1 MKAFFVFFLGIIYL
15 LLANAVESILFNRL
29 YFFIGL
35 GLIIVGSVHYMKE
48 RNRYLSRL
56 DDMREASERE
66 LLAIPH
72 TQCILAEDCLS
83 ALLLDEPTN
92 TLYLASREDLE
103 EELIKKKIPF
113 NKIYEVAIVE
123 DEIFIAR
130 TSNHLISGS
139 LLEDEQEIEVEE
151 VDEDDPEYNT
161 VSHLTLKIVADNLS
175 DPILEY
181 VFLNQEE
188 PISREEDE
196 YLESLELCEKWYQK
210 ISVIIKHYELERVPI
225 RHWQ

>member
-1 MKAFFVFFLGIIYL
+1 MKTFFVFFLGIIYL
-15 LLANAVESILFNRL
+15 LLAKAVESILFNRL

-35 GLIIVGSVHYMKE
+35 GLIIAGSVHYMKE

-56 DDMREASERE
+56 DDLRDASEQE

-72 TQCILAEDCLS
+72 TQCILAEDYLS

-92 TLYLASREDLE
+92 TLYLASREDLA
-103 EELIKKKIPF
+103 EELIKKEIPF

-139 LLEDEQEIEVEE
+139 LLEDQEIEVEE
-151 VDEDDPEYNT
+151 IDEDDPEYNT
-161 VSHLTLKIVADNLS
+161 VSHLALKIVADNLS

-181 VFLNQEE
+181 VFLNQDE
-188 PISREEDE
+188 PISREEEE
-196 YLESLELCEKWYQK
+196 YVESIELCEKWYQR
-210 ISVIIKHYELERVPI
+210 ISVIIKRYELERVPI

>member
-1 MKAFFVFFLGIIYL
+1 MKTFFVFFLGIIYL
-15 LLANAVESILFNRL
+15 LLAKAVESILFNRL

-35 GLIIVGSVHYMKE
+35 GLIIVGSVHYVKE

-56 DDMREASERE
+56 NDLRDASIRE

-92 TLYLASREDLE
+92 TLYLANREDLE
-103 EELIKKKIPF
+103 EELIKKVIPF

-139 LLEDEQEIEVEE
+139 LLEDQEIEVEE

-188 PISREEDE
+188 PISREGDE

-210 ISVIIKHYELERVPI
+210 ISVIIKRYELERVPI

>member
-1 MKAFFVFFLGIIYL
+1 MKTFFVFFLGIIYL
-15 LLANAVESILFNRL
+15 LLAKAVESILFNRL

-35 GLIIVGSVHYMKE
+35 GLIIVGSVHYVKE

-56 DDMREASERE
+56 NDLRDASKRE

-92 TLYLASREDLE
+92 TLYLANREDLE
-103 EELIKKKIPF
+103 EELIKKVIPF

-139 LLEDEQEIEVEE
+139 LLEDQEIEVEE

-210 ISVIIKHYELERVPI
+210 ISVIIKRYELERVPI

>member
-1 MKAFFVFFLGIIYL
+1 VKTFFVFFLGIIYL

-29 YFFIGL
+29 YFLIGIV
-35 GLIIVGSVHYMKE
+35 LIIVGSIHYLKE
-48 RNRYLSRL
+48 RNSYLKWL
-56 DDMREASERE
+56 EDMREASERE

-72 TQCILAEDCLS
+72 TQCILSEDSLS

-92 TLYLASREDLE
+92 TLYFASREDLE
-103 EELIKKKIPF
+103 EELIKKVIHF
-113 NKIYEVAIVE
+113 DKIYEVAIVE

-139 LLEDEQEIEVEE
+139 LLEDEQDVEVEE
-151 VDEDDPEYNT
+151 IDEDDPAYNT
-161 VSHLTLKIVADNLS
+161 VSQLALKIVADNLS
-175 DPILEY
+175 DPILEF
-181 VFLNQEE
+181 VFLDEEE
-188 PISREEDE
+188 PISREEVE

-210 ISVIIKHYELERVPI
+210 ISVIIKRYELERVPI

>member
-1 MKAFFVFFLGIIYL
+1 MKTFFVFFLGIIYL
-15 LLANAVESILFNRL
+15 LLAKAVESILFNRL

-35 GLIIVGSVHYMKE
+35 GLIIVGSVHYVKE

-56 DDMREASERE
+56 NDLRDASIRE

-92 TLYLASREDLE
+92 TLYLANREDLE
-103 EELIKKKIPF
+103 EELIKKVIPF

-139 LLEDEQEIEVEE
+139 LLEDQEIEVEE

-210 ISVIIKHYELERVPI
+210 ISVIIKRYELERVPI

>member
-210 ISVIIKHYELERVPI
+210 ISVIIKRYELERVPI